1 MSDLASRFKQANP
14 AVLWLMT
21 GMLFVLF
28 PHFYYQPVYLLSFI
42 IALLTWRFIIE
53 LRIVRLPPSWV
64 STALAVITF
73 SVVTYGFHTV
83 FGRDAGVALLITMM
97 CLKLMEIETQRD
109 FSFAVFLGYFVVV
122 TGFLFNQ
129 SILVGIDMMT
139 AIFLLTTSL
148 VSYNRISKGSNHQFS
163 NAKQGINLILQATP
177 LTLLLFLLFPRITGP
192 LWGLPE
198 QGASGSTGLSSS
210 MSPGQIT
217 ELAFDNSVAFR
228 VKFTDRVPAPEKLYW
243 RGPVFTYFDGYTWQE
258 LAGNSRKF
266 FGPKWVPELPPV
278 PLVKTAEAI
287 KYTVMLEPNNENWLL
302 ALDIPTI
309 YPPDSYLTKNYEL
322 VTDERISKLK
332 QYSLSSHVNYKL
344 SPDQKP
350 ANRVYLQIPQFVGP
364 KARNLVAK
372 MREEVDPLLPY
383 DKQMVDNFLNYFRVN
398 PFYYTRTPPP
408 MLDNPVDQF
417 LFDARR
423 GFCEHYASAFAVLMR
438 ASGIPAR
445 IVTGYYGGELN
456 TMGDYYIVRQSDAH
470 AWTEVWLTGQGWVR
484 IDPTAVI
491 PPQRIEQQEIRNRL
505 QRSTR
510 EGISSE
516 NWITYAFRHV
526 NFLWDDINR
535 NWNDWIVGFTPK
547 KQQSLLDKIGIKHST
562 RHILVV
568 ILFVGLGLFIALV
581 GFYLSLHRIRKPNK
595 AQQLFS
601 RYCRK
606 LARKGFLYLPTETA
620 NHFAHRVL
628 EQREDLKNQVSE
640 ITQLYNEIRYA
651 EVSPD
656 IALEKLEQCVSHF
669 RP

>member
-1 MSDLASRFKQANP
+1 MNDIAARIKLANP

-28 PHFYYQPVYLLSFI
+28 PHFYYQPAYLIAFI
-42 IALLTWRFIIE
+42 IALLTWRLIIE
-53 LRIVRLPPSWV
+53 LRIVRLPPSWI
-64 STALAVITF
+64 STLLAIITF

-129 SILVGIDMMT
+129 SIVVGIDMMT

-148 VSYNRISKGSNHQFS
+148 VSYNRISKGSSHQFN
-163 NAKQGINLILQATP
+163 NAKQGVSLILQATP

-198 QGASGSTGLSSS
+198 QGATGATGLSST

-228 VKFTDRVPAPEKLYW
+228 VKFDNTVPAPEKLYW

-258 LAGNSRKF
+258 LSNNSRKF
-266 FGPKWVPELPPV
+266 FGSNLPPQLPPV
-278 PLVKTAEAI
+278 PLVKSAEAI
-287 KYTVMLEPNNENWLL
+287 KYSVMLEPNNENWLL
-302 ALDIPTI
+302 ALDLPTI
-309 YPPDSYLTKNYEL
+309 YPPDSYLTSNYEL
-322 VTDERISKLK
+322 VTDEPVNKLK
-332 QYSLSSHVNYKL
+332 RYTVSSHINYKL
-344 SPDQKP
+344 SSDQKP
-350 ANRVYLQIPQFVGP
+350 KNRVYLQVPQFVGT
-364 KARNLVAK
+364 KARQLVAK
-372 MREEVDPLLPY
+372 MQNELDPALPY
-383 DKQMVDNFLNYFRVN
+383 DNQMVGKFLDYIRSN

-417 LFDARR
+417 LFSARR
-423 GFCEHYASAFAVLMR
+423 GFCEHYASAFAILMR
-438 ASGIPAR
+438 IAGVPAR

-456 TMGDYYIVRQSDAH
+456 TMGDYFIVRQSDAH

-484 IDPTAVI
+484 VDPTSVI

-510 EGISSE
+510 EGDISES
-516 NWITYAFRHV
+516 WVASVFRQA
-526 NFLWDDINR
+526 NFLWDDLNR

-547 KQQSLLDKIGIKHST
+547 KQQSLLDKFGIDHST
-562 RHILVV
+562 WQFMII
-568 ILFVGLGLFIALV
+568 ILFTGLGLFITLV
-581 GFYLSLHRIRKPNK
+581 AAYLSFHRIRKPNK
-595 AQQLFS
+595 AQQLFT
-601 RYCRK
+601 RYCKK

-620 NHFAHRVL
+620 SHFAQRVL
-628 EQREDLKNQVSE
+628 EQRTDLKKPVSE
-640 ITQLYNEIRYA
+640 ITKLYNDIRYA
-651 EVSPD
+651 NSTTHNT
-656 IALEKLEQCVSHF
+656 LEKLEHCVSHF
-669 RP
+669 KP